1 MMDRWL
7 FFCKKHQFIPER
19 SDDSI
24 TQSTARCKSHS
35 HVTRNERPRLAE
47 NDDRLTTTGEI
58 LWGTSGNLS
67 TLSDLVSDGQVDQML

>member
-7 FFCKKHQFIPER
+7 FFAKKHQFIPER
-19 SDDSI
+19 SADSI

-35 HVTRNERPRLAE
+35 HVTRNEHPRLAE